1 MPGCGRGR
9 NSCPLTS
16 VASSFYLVFIVKKI
30 DALQPFLQLSR
41 FNVIAEDEFEIKL
54 TDV

>member
-1 MPGCGRGR
+1 MPGSGRGR

-16 VASSFYLVFIVKKI
+16 VASSFYCKKI